1 MTEPTS
7 NSSAPADG
15 VADSAASE
23 PSIFD
28 TIDTALKVVSVES
41 EITAPASEVFELIAD
56 PARQP
61 EWDGNDNLGT
71 AASGQRPTGVGSSFI
86 TTLTKGVD
94 RENHI
99 VDFEE
104 GRRIAWKPSE
114 VGGEPFGQKWLWEI
128 EATSDRSCLV
138 RHTYDWTELRDPQR
152 LPRAQSIASQN
163 LLASLERLKEL
174 AERSA
179 PVEH

>member
-7 NSSAPADG
+7 NSSVPAEGIKVPADG
-15 VADSAASE
+15 ADASE
-23 PSIFD
+23 VAIFD
-28 TIDTALKVVSVES
+28 TIDPAFKVVSVEI
-41 EITAPASEVFELIAD
+41 EIAAPASEIFELIAD
-56 PARQP
+56 PVRQP

-71 AASGQRPTGVGSSFI
+71 AASGQRPTEVGNAFI

-104 GRRIAWKPSE
+104 GRLIAWKPSE
-114 VGGEPFGQKWLWEI
+114 VGGEPFGQKWMWEI
-128 EATSDRSCLV
+128 AAAGGRSNLV

-152 LPRAQSIASQN
+152 LPRARSITSEN
-163 LLASLERLKEL
+163 LLASLERLKAL
-174 AERSA
+174 AES
-179 PVEH
+179 